1 VSERKRST
9 LAWAIASVVVG
20 IGAVMLIIGLLTPVT
35 FGWFAY
41 QPLADTTFVPGGGG
55 VFLSRTTIVGTVVLT
70 IGLLAVAFL
79 AGWRAARA
87 RPNRL
92 EPDSAN

>member
-1 VSERKRST
+1 MSERKRST
-9 LAWAIASVVVG
+9 LAWVIAGVIVG
-20 IGAVMLIIGLLTPVT
+20 VGCIVLLIGVLTPVT

-41 QPLADTTFVPGGGG
+41 QPIADATFVPGGGG
-55 VFLSRTTIVGTVVLT
+55 VFLSRTTIVGWVFLT

-79 AGWRAARA
+79 AGRHAARA

-92 EPDSAN
+92 HPDSAD